1 MTTRSTDRDRA
12 SRIFLLVSIALT
24 VGLYAIPYG
33 RVVAYPFVLVSTV
46 AHELGHGIT
55 AMLLGGDFESL
66 LIWPDGSGAA
76 LWRASVGRV
85 GRAAIAAGGLLGPA
99 MAAAILFLAGRTAK
113 GTRIGLVALAVIL
126 TIAELFVVRTFF
138 GVVFVAGLIVL
149 AVALVRS
156 GREWL
161 YRTALVFLGVQLAL
175 SVFSRGDYLFTD
187 IAQTA
192 EGPRP
197 SDVAQM
203 ADALLLPYWFW
214 GAVCG
219 LVSVAVL
226 VGGVWVFVRPV
237 GRRPSARSRKT
248 ASR

>member
-1 MTTRSTDRDRA
+1 MPTRPVDRDRA
-12 SRIFLLVSIALT
+12 ARIFLLVSVAVT
-24 VGLYAIPYG
+24 AALYALPYG

-46 AHELGHGIT
+46 AHELGHGIA
-55 AMLLGGDFESL
+55 AMLMGGDFERL

-76 LWRASVGRV
+76 LWSASVGRV
-85 GRAAIAAGGLLGPA
+85 GRAFIAAGGLVGPA
-99 MAAAILFLAGRTAK
+99 IAAAICFLTGRTARGAK
-113 GTRIGLVALAVIL
+113 IGLIALAVVMAL
-126 TIAELFVVRTFF
+126 AELLVVRTLF
-138 GVVFVAGLIVL
+138 GVVFVAVLIAV

-161 YRTALVFLGVQLAL
+161 YQTALVFLGVQLAL

-187 IAQTA
+187 VAQTA

-203 ADALLLPYWFW
+203 ADALFLPYWFW

-219 LVSVAVL
+219 TVSVAVL

-237 GRRPSARSRKT
+237 GRRPSARTRKR
-248 ASR
+248 ARD